1 MSKKPLKLVSLAT
14 ALAALSGAA
23 GLAATATDANANT
36 ADIADNL
43 TAPQRATDAQP
54 NVFIPVGEDLLGMTV
69 TKKADGTVVA
79 DHYSHSSH
87 ASHSSHSSHYSS
99 S

>member
-1 MSKKPLKLVSLAT
+1 LAT

-23 GLAATATDANANT
+23 GLLATPPDANANT
-36 ADIADNL
+36 ADIGDAT
-43 TAPQRATDAQP
+43 TAPRAADVQP
-54 NVFIPVGEDLLGMTV
+54 NVFLPVGDNLLGMTV

-79 DHYSHSSH
+79 DHYSH

-99 S
+99 R

>member
-1 MSKKPLKLVSLAT
+1 MKKPFKLLSVAT

-23 GLAATATDANANT
+23 GLMATPTDANANA
-36 ADIADNL
+36 ADVADTL
-43 TAPQRATDAQP
+43 AAQHATDAQP

-69 TKKADGTVVA
+69 TKKADGIVVA

-87 ASHSSHSSHYSS
+87 ASHSSHYSS
-99 S
+99 R

>member
-1 MSKKPLKLVSLAT
+1 MRKPIKLVSLAT
-14 ALAALSGAA
+14 ALAALSGVA
-23 GLAATATDANANT
+23 GLVATPMDANANT
-36 ADIADNL
+36 GDLADNL
-43 TAPQRATDAQP
+43 TAQQATDAQP
-54 NVFIPVGEDLLGMTV
+54 NVLIPVGDDLLGVTI

-87 ASHSSHSSHYSS
+87 SSHSSHFSS